1 MSVFKKNIEEIIRN
15 QTTFKNEILSYFKD
29 DMSEIKSLL
38 KLIKTKDN
46 FINKELNK
54 IKTKFKKT
62 KFKNTID
69 SLFFMHPKRNE
80 SYFVWWDSENEEAII
95 LKYEKR

>member
-15 QTTFKNEILSYFKD
+15 QSTFKNEILSYFKH
-29 DMSEIKSLL
+29 DMNEMKTLLKHIKS
-38 KLIKTKDN
+38 KDD

-54 IKTKFKKT
+54 IKTKFKKA

-80 SYFVWWDSENEEAII
+80 NYFVWWDSENEEAII
-95 LKYEKR
+95 LKYEK